1 MVVVTDTEKVKVERR
16 EMASE
21 RIEDDGAGVRGEEDG
36 DAGDWIS

>member
-21 RIEDDGAGVRGEEDG
+21 RTEDDGAGDER
-36 DAGDWIS
+36 